1 MAEILDFE
9 TTLFQA
15 LEEKTAWMD
24 TSVLPS
30 MLEDYRVEHS
40 CVMNLINVL
49 IQKGLIAP
57 DPYKL
62 DKKISDVMLPDE
74 EPFSEADRNLAIGI
88 RLSDYERIIDF
99 LCNYFKFS
107 VQMLTLERIKKLIA
121 LNNCFQWS
129 SMTPTNPQPNT
140 QGLAE
145 ILALARQGTDTL
157 SISVINGSLSS
168 ISKTIITINSQLKQ
182 VTDLQ
187 RELYKSEIRKK
198 ILHAPDF
205 PPDKLHDSPAAGIAQ
220 VKKLFPQYFGKQPF
234 YSELIEEIF
243 LENSETE
250 GLQRQKVLLEKL
262 KITPQKTEKKV
273 QQVDTKSMIMDAVRN
288 LSALAPLLTVVI
300 DKLNE
305 NNSIVQSEHQ
315 GFGEKFMKL
324 LRKAFG
330 LREKPVEYT
339 LPITDIITQTVKN
352 EKINFQK
359 TITDLTRR
367 STFYNSFSTRNSP
380 GYQKIQSDQET
391 VIYSF
396 LTKQLSEC
404 QQMLTLLTAYD
415 KFFKTAVQA
424 GNRLR
429 IKGLSIE
436 LTSIKNTLVKT
447 NQRKAEYAAYI
458 EEQQQLKKLGITDV
472 V

>member
-1 MAEILDFE
+1 
-9 TTLFQA
+9 
-15 LEEKTAWMD
+15 
-24 TSVLPS
+24 
-30 MLEDYRVEHS
+30 
-40 CVMNLINVL
+40 
-49 IQKGLIAP
+49 
-57 DPYKL
+57 
-62 DKKISDVMLPDE
+62 
-74 EPFSEADRNLAIGI
+74 
-88 RLSDYERIIDF
+88 
-99 LCNYFKFS
+99 
-107 VQMLTLERIKKLIA
+107 
-121 LNNCFQWS
+121 
-129 SMTPTNPQPNT
+129 
-140 QGLAE
+140 
-145 ILALARQGTDTL
+145 
-157 SISVINGSLSS
+157 
-168 ISKTIITINSQLKQ
+168 
-182 VTDLQ
+182 
-187 RELYKSEIRKK
+187 
-198 ILHAPDF
+198 
-205 PPDKLHDSPAAGIAQ
+205 
-220 VKKLFPQYFGKQPF
+220 
-234 YSELIEEIF
+234 
-243 LENSETE
+243 
-250 GLQRQKVLLEKL
+250 
-262 KITPQKTEKKV
+262 
-273 QQVDTKSMIMDAVRN
+273 MIMDAVRN

-415 KFFKTAVQA
+415 KFFKTAVQT

-436 LTSIKNTLVKT
+436 LTSIKNTMVKT